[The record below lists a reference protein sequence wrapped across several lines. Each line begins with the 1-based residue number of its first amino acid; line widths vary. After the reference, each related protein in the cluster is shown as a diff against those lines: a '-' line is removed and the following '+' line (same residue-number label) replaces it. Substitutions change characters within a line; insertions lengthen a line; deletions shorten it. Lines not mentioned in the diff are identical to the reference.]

1 MNSNQSKLI
10 LVVDDS
16 SDNRTLMNT
25 LLRSNGWSVMTAA
38 DGLEAL
44 EMLEQA
50 SRLPDL
56 ILLDMQ
62 MPGMNGAE
70 FRRNQIQKSRIKN
83 IPVIVMSASCS
94 EEAIRDIAPDGL
106 LAKPLNLKT
115 VIKNVGSFLH

>member
-1 MNSNQSKLI
+1 
-10 LVVDDS
+10 
-16 SDNRTLMNT
+16 
-25 LLRSNGWSVMTAA
+25 MTAA

-70 FRRNQIQKSRIKN
+70 FRRNQIQNSRIKN